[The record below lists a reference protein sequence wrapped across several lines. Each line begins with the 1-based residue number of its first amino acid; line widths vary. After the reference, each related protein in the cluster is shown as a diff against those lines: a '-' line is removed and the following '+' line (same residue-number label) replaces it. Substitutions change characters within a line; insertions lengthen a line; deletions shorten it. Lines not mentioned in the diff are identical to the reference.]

1 MERTV
6 ERSKRVYRVDMP
18 NFNIP
23 EGVNIYST
31 KLCGKKKQDE
41 SHERSFSLMF
51 VLQGSKELLRSMEIE
66 IIPVE
71 YPANKVVL
79 KVSDLKW

>member
-1 MERTV
+1 
-6 ERSKRVYRVDMP
+6 
-18 NFNIP
+18 
-23 EGVNIYST
+23 
-31 KLCGKKKQDE
+31 
-41 SHERSFSLMF
+41 LMF
-51 VLQGSKELLRSMEIE
+51 VPQGSKELLRSMEIE